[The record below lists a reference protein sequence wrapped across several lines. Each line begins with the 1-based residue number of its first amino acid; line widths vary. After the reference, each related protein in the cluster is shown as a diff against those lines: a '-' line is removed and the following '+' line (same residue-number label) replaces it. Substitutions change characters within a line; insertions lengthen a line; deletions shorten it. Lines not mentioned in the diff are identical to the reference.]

1 MVVAECDR
9 DCISIISCSGEKES
23 FGSLG
28 LGPDHFHSPNG
39 VAIDKGGNILVAD
52 TGITIFSSCQSLLSS
67 RKNENTNSFLRLLKN
82 CFSDNSY

>member
-28 LGPDHFHSPNG
+28 PGPDHFHSPNG

-52 TGITIFSSCQSLLSS
+52 RNNHIQQLSVTG
-67 RKNENTNSFLRLLKN
+67 KFLRAVGTIHTLVVLVGKPETME
-82 CFSDNSY
+82 SL

>member
-28 LGPDHFHSPNG
+28 PGPDHFHSPNG

-52 TGITIFSSCQSLLSS
+52 TGITIFSSCQSLENSS
-67 RKNENTNSFLRLLKN
+67 EQSVPYILL
-82 CFSDNSY
+82 